1 MKGYLPR
8 LLTAIVFGCLALGV
22 LSRSARPEGNEYGG
36 QTPPEIKV
44 KGSINGSSEMPKT
57 LEGLRGR
64 VVLLEFWATW
74 CPPCR
79 AIIPHV
85 KELADKFSSRGLQII
100 SVTAEAPEIVKPFAA
115 KNDMTYTIGLDDG
128 KQTMR
133 AYGIKSI
140 PMAYLIGRDGKV
152 IWQGHPAQLKE
163 GQIEEALQTVEK
175 KQ

>member
-1 MKGYLPR
+1 MRPNWRR
-8 LLTAIVFGCLALGV
+8 LAAAVVLICSAFCVFARDA
-22 LSRSARPEGNEYGG
+22 RSDGNDYAG
-36 QTPPEIKV
+36 QTPPKITV
-44 KGSINGSSEMPKT
+44 KGFINGSSEMPKT

-85 KELADKFSSRGLQII
+85 KELADKFSLRGLQII

-163 GQIEEALQTVEK
+163 GQIEEALQAVEK

>member
-1 MKGYLPR
+1 MRPHWRR
-8 LLTAIVFGCLALGV
+8 LAAAVGLTCLAWGV
-22 LSRSARPEGNEYGG
+22 FTHDARAEETNYVG
-36 QTPPEIKV
+36 QTPPEITV
-44 KGSINGSSEMPKT
+44 KGFINGSSEMPKT

-79 AIIPHV
+79 ETIPHI
-85 KELADKFSSRGLQII
+85 KQLFEKYSSRGLQII
-100 SVTAEAPEIVKPFAA
+100 SVSPEDPETVKPFVRE
-115 KNDMTYTIGLDDG
+115 NEMTYTIGLDDN
-128 KQTMR
+128 KQTVH

-152 IWQGHPAQLKE
+152 IWQGRPVQLKE

-175 KQ
+175 K

>member
-1 MKGYLPR
+1 MRPNWR
-8 LLTAIVFGCLALGV
+8 CLAAAVV
-22 LSRSARPEGNEYGG
+22 LICSALCVFAHDARSDGNDYAG
-36 QTPPEIKV
+36 QTPPKITV
-44 KGSINGSSEMPKT
+44 KGFINGSSEMPKT
-57 LEGLRGR
+57 LEGLLGR

-79 AIIPHV
+79 AMIPHM
-85 KELADKFSSRGLQII
+85 KELFEKYSSRGLQII
-100 SVTAEAPEIVKPFAA
+100 SITAEDPETVKPFV
-115 KNDMTYTIGLDDG
+115 KENKMTYTIGLDDNR
-128 KQTMR
+128 QTVR

>member
-1 MKGYLPR
+1 MRPHWRR
-8 LLTAIVFGCLALGV
+8 LAAAVVLTCSALGV
-22 LSRSARPEGNEYGG
+22 LARDARSEGNDYVG

-44 KGSINGSSEMPKT
+44 TGFINGSSEMPKT

-79 AIIPHV
+79 ETIPHL
-85 KELADKFSSRGLQII
+85 KQLFEKYSSRGLQII
-100 SVTAEAPEIVKPFAA
+100 SVSPEDPETVKPFV
-115 KNDMTYTIGLDDG
+115 KENEMTYTIGLDDN
-128 KQTMR
+128 KQTVH

-175 KQ
+175 K